1 MQLELELV
9 EMTSNG
15 HFCVQLGVVDLSWRF
30 CSPQQPTQLLS
41 VGQFEFELLK
51 NSQLAAQLGS
61 EISRQ
66 LNCEL
71 RARAMAPRA
80 LRSIARHSDKHVDEF
95 LAGAISWV
103 FGVDFLRTF
112 HFICNKTMPNSTE
125 SDHM

>member
-15 HFCVQLGVVDLSWRF
+15 HFCVQLGVVDLNWRF

-61 EISRQ
+61 E
-66 LNCEL
+66 
-71 RARAMAPRA
+71 
-80 LRSIARHSDKHVDEF
+80 
-95 LAGAISWV
+95 
-103 FGVDFLRTF
+103 
-112 HFICNKTMPNSTE
+112 MP
-125 SDHM
+125 

>member
-1 MQLELELV
+1 MQLEHELV

-15 HFCVQLGVVDLSWRF
+15 HFCVQLGVRF

-41 VGQFEFELLK
+41 VGQFEVKLLK

-103 FGVDFLRTF
+103 FGVDFLRTS

-125 SDHM
+125 SGHI